1 MKSQPLLARSRA
13 RLLASCLWAAVAT
26 STFAA
31 DAPSPELRVWATTAD
46 RRYALTELPADAA
59 ESAAANKTVVP
70 DIADTAEIPIA
81 IDPAQRRQRIEGFG
95 ASITDSSA
103 WLLQR
108 KMRPAARKAL
118 LRELFAAPPD
128 GIGLGMVRLTIGA
141 SDFSLNHYSLD
152 DAAAGG
158 TDPQLKRFALPAQQR
173 DVLATTRA
181 ARAINPN
188 LRVMASP
195 WSAPAWMKDSGSLI
209 KGTLRAEHYD
219 SFARYLTKYVE
230 TLSARGVPLFALT
243 LQNEPSYEPEN
254 YPGMRLSGQQ
264 RIALIGTHLGPMLR
278 AAGHEVRI
286 LDWDHNWDKPEEP
299 TAVLSDPTASRYVDG
314 VAWHCYGGHVSAQ
327 SKVRDLFPDK
337 SVYLTECSGGDW
349 EPVRSGGM
357 TLLARDLIVGGARH
371 WASGVLLWNLA
382 LDETSGPHAGGCGN
396 CRGVVTIDSRS
407 GAVTR
412 NDEYYVL
419 AHVSRFVPPGA
430 YRVASSEG
438 RDGVD
443 NVAFVDPVGER
454 TILLVV
460 NASERPRTVALEA
473 PGLRTRYALAPK
485 SLHTFVWRDGGGSA
499 EIAGVAKRGKN
510 DEL

>member
-1 MKSQPLLARSRA
+1 MKSLSLAA
-13 RLLASCLWAAVAT
+13 CCLWTAVVAPALAAGAP
-26 STFAA
+26 A
-31 DAPSPELRVWATTAD
+31 DLRVWATTSD
-46 RRYALTELPADAA
+46 RTYALSELPADASPA
-59 ESAAANKTVVP
+59 VASEVA
-70 DIADTAEIPIA
+70 DIAIA

-108 KMRPAARKAL
+108 KLRPAARKAL

-141 SDFSLNHYSLD
+141 SDFSLSHYSLD
-152 DAAAGG
+152 DAPAGG
-158 TDPQLKRFALPAQQR
+158 ADPALKRFALPAQQR
-173 DVLATTRA
+173 DVLTTARA
-181 ARAINPN
+181 ARAINPK
-188 LRVMASP
+188 LRIMASP

-209 KGTLRAEHYD
+209 KGTLRAEHYA

-243 LQNEPSYEPEN
+243 LQNEPSFEPEN
-254 YPGMRLSGQQ
+254 YPGMRLSAEQ
-264 RIALIGTHLGPMLR
+264 RIALIGMHLGPMLR
-278 AAGHEVRI
+278 AAGRDVRI

-327 SKVRDLFPDK
+327 SKVRDAFPDK

-357 TLLARDLIVGGARH
+357 TLLARDLIVGGTRH

-382 LDETSGPHAGGCGN
+382 LDENAGPHVGGCGN
-396 CRGVVTIDSRS
+396 CRGVVTIDGRT
-407 GAVTR
+407 GAATR

-438 RDGVD
+438 RDDVD
-443 NVAFVDPVGER
+443 NVAFVDPASGRAIAV
-454 TILLVV
+454 VV
-460 NASERPRTVALEA
+460 NSSERPRTVALEA
-473 PGLRTRYALAPK
+473 PGLRVRYALAPK
-485 SLHTFVWRDGGGSA
+485 SLHTFVWREGTGAA
-499 EIAGVAKRGKN
+499 ETANVTKRGTN
-510 DEL
+510 DGL

>member
-1 MKSQPLLARSRA
+1 MKSL
-13 RLLASCLWAAVAT
+13 RLLACCLCLIVGSAAG
-26 STFAA
+26 A
-31 DAPSPELRVWATTAD
+31 DAQAELQVWATTSD
-46 RRYALTELPADAA
+46 RTYALTALPAEATS
-59 ESAAANKTVVP
+59 SAVGQAVDGKDVP
-70 DIADTAEIPIA
+70 EVAIA
-81 IDPAQRRQRIEGFG
+81 IDPTQRRQRIEGFG

-108 KMRPAARKAL
+108 KLRPAARKAL
-118 LRELFAAPPD
+118 LRELFAAPPN

-152 DAAAGG
+152 DAPAGA
-158 TDPQLKRFALPAQQR
+158 TDPALKRFRLPPQQR
-173 DVLATTRA
+173 DVLTATRA
-181 ARAINPN
+181 ARAINPR

-195 WSAPAWMKDSGSLI
+195 WSAPAWMKSGDSLI
-209 KGTLRAEHYD
+209 KGTLREEHYD
-219 SFARYLTKYVE
+219 AFARYMTEYVE
-230 TLSARGVPLFALT
+230 ALSARGIPLFALT
-243 LQNEPSYEPEN
+243 LQNEPSFEPED
-254 YPGMRLSGQQ
+254 YPGMRLSAQQ

-278 AAGHEVRI
+278 AAKHDVRI

-314 VAWHCYGGHVSAQ
+314 VAWHCYGGNVSAQ
-327 SKVRDLFPDK
+327 SQVRERFPDK
-337 SVYLTECSGGDW
+337 NVYLTECSGGDW

-357 TLLARDLIVGGARH
+357 TLLARDLIVGGTRH

-382 LDETSGPHAGGCGN
+382 LDENSGPHAGGCGN
-396 CRGVVTIDSRS
+396 CRGVVTIDSRT

-443 NVAFVDPVGER
+443 NVAFVDAARNRVV
-454 TILLVV
+454 LMVV
-460 NASERPRTVALEA
+460 NSSERPRTVALEA
-473 PGLRTRYALAPK
+473 PGLRTRYTLAAK
-485 SLHTFVWRDGGGSA
+485 SLHTFVWRGPTDDA
-499 EIAGVAKRGKN
+499 DVTKRGKN
-510 DEL
+510 DAL